1 MNERSFFENTLLI
14 FTIGTGTYSGVGV
27 HRISGRISWK
37 FYYPV
42 SGRIFASYPAGYR
55 IVQLIVHFPQIRPR
69 SLQLQ
74 SSLWLGK
81 ETPHFIL
88 TELSVVTPTDSVVTR
103 KFSLYLSDIV
113 FKAILC
119 TVHMVGS
126 QRRVGEHNMN
136 MYIYTTGNIQ
146 YCFVFVQRALSGRI
160 IRPSWPDI
168 RYPAG

>member
-1 MNERSFFENTLLI
+1 M
-14 FTIGTGTYSGVGV
+14 
-27 HRISGRISWK
+27 
-37 FYYPV
+37 
-42 SGRIFASYPAGYR
+42 
-55 IVQLIVHFPQIRPR
+55 
-69 SLQLQ
+69 QLQ
-74 SSLWLGK
+74 SSLFVYFHNIIQSRK
-81 ETPHFIL
+81 NVNFIL

-160 IRPSWPDI
+160 IRPD
-168 RYPAG
+168 YPAIMAGYPVSGRIVKSLSGAPLIIVIDLPLWICVNR